1 MTWRIHT
8 QRLIIFFFFDLS
20 NSSNYL
26 YYFYH
31 IQSYALATVLFLYIF
46 YGCFPLMAFIMLIK
60 CYILGSLL
68 KMGLSKR
75 TKLIVRFLGDFTG
88 HFYQN
93 QTTDGILRFH

>member
-1 MTWRIHT
+1 
-8 QRLIIFFFFDLS
+8 
-20 NSSNYL
+20 
-26 YYFYH
+26 
-31 IQSYALATVLFLYIF
+31 
-46 YGCFPLMAFIMLIK
+46 MLIK